1 MRATDYYKSADYQAM
16 LKRLRQ
22 RTTPT
27 LPLPMQDPLEEIG
40 EPIPGGVA
48 TNDPDDLI
56 KEATS

>member
-1 MRATDYYKSADYQAM
+1 M
-16 LKRLRQ
+16 LERLRQ

-48 TNDPDDLI
+48 TNEPDDLI